1 MKKEKVY
8 IAIDLKSFY
17 ASVECV
23 ERRLDPLDANLVV
36 ADESRGD
43 GTICLAVSAALKSF
57 GVPGRPRLF
66 EAKECVRRANL
77 ARGSGAATS
86 YSARQLRGDP
96 RLSIGFIAAKPRMA
110 LYIEYSTRIYGIYL
124 EFVDAADIHVYS
136 IDEVFIDATP
146 YLRAYG
152 MDARRMAETM
162 IRRVVERTGITATAG
177 IGSNLYLAKV
187 AMDIKAKHM
196 APDSHG
202 VRIAS
207 LDEMS
212 FRRELWGH
220 RPLTDFWRIG
230 AGTAFRLESLGI
242 HTMGDLARYS
252 LTGHPWLY
260 RIFGVNAELLIDHA
274 WGSEPVEIADIK
286 SYRPSGHSLQ
296 SGQVLPRPYSTQS
309 ARTVLVEMC
318 DALCLDLV
326 AKGLATSH
334 IGVYIG
340 YERKV
345 EETRMHRHSGAHAH
359 MHLDEVTASCELITA
374 GVTAMFDRIADRRQ
388 MIRRLGVSAQQVV
401 LQDGPA
407 YSADDSLQ
415 LFLFEDSETQIAGW
429 QRRRERRLRE
439 YRCQRAVVD
448 IRQRYGK
455 SSILRG
461 VNFCTEALQRER
473 NCMIGG
479 HNA

>member
-152 MDARRMAETM
+152 MDARRMAEAM

-252 LTGHPWLY
+252 LTGQPWLY

-340 YERKV
+340 YERKGD
-345 EETRMHRHSGAHAH
+345 EARMHRHSGAHAH

-407 YSADDSLQ
+407 YSPDDSLQ

-429 QRRRERRLRE
+429 HSRRERRLRE

-455 SSILRG
+455 NSILRG